1 MIPHPLLLTEAIAS
15 SFQNIMC
22 PFSYIRFLLCSSLKS
37 GFWVLSYK
45 STEIAIAK
53 VVNDFHVI
61 FSEHCSIFLLLDLS
75 AAFNTINLLLLLI
88 VFFSFDRPVGKEFA
102 CNGGHPGLI
111 PGSGISPAEGIGY
124 LLQYS

>member
-1 MIPHPLLLTEAIAS
+1 
-15 SFQNIMC
+15 MC

>member
-1 MIPHPLLLTEAIAS
+1 M
-15 SFQNIMC
+15 
-22 PFSYIRFLLCSSLKS
+22 
-37 GFWVLSYK
+37 
-45 STEIAIAK
+45 AIAK

-102 CNGGHPGLI
+102 CNGGHPGSI